1 MTKRS
6 KRLKSEKSKVKLKAK
21 KTDQKSS
28 NITNTSF
35 KVKKI
40 LLREQLKQHSETE
53 ILSTRKLN
61 IDVRKSIYIYFLQVI
76 GVKCI
81 I

>member
-1 MTKRS
+1 MSKGHKRS

-21 KTDQKSS
+21 KSVNRLSKSL

-40 LLREQLKQHSETE
+40 LLREQLKERDKTE

-61 IDVRKSIYIYFLQVI
+61 IDVCKSQLFIFTS
-76 GVKCI
+76 
-81 I
+81 